1 MIRQRDLRASNLR
14 CRTEH
19 VSPCQLLLSDMTT
32 PFADGIYRVVDHR
45 TCLEEM

>member
-1 MIRQRDLRASNLR
+1 MIRQRDLGASNLR

-19 VSPCQLLLSDMTT
+19 VSPSQLLPSDMTT
-32 PFADGIYRVVDHR
+32 PSAEGIYWVVDHR